1 MADSQAHAPELTE
14 HEAVKQFERA
24 AQEHG
29 DALSHFNLGSAYF
42 IAHDLDHAFPE
53 FQQAL
58 AQSPNLDH
66 AHYYLGVIY
75 KVRGDKENARKEL
88 QQVLNSNA
96 NIMLKSQATIQL
108 KDMDGK

>member
-1 MADSQAHAPELTE
+1 MAEPQAHAPELTE
-14 HEAVKQFERA
+14 HQAVAQFERA
-24 AQEHG
+24 VQERG
-29 DALSHFNLGSAYF
+29 DALAHFNLGSAYF
-42 IAHDLDHAFPE
+42 VAHDLDHAFTE

-75 KVRGDKENARKEL
+75 KVRGDTENARKEFH
-88 QQVLNSNA
+88 QVLNSNA

-108 KDMDGK
+108 HAMDIT